1 MLATMRSG
9 DWLSA
14 ERVRRVAIVCLI
26 VSLASL
32 AFLFAT
38 AHGTL
43 DWKGRPIG
51 TDFSEVYT
59 AGQMAWDGR
68 AARVWDWPTHFAVQ
82 RALHHSASVDVY
94 GWHYPPPF
102 LFVAMAIASLPY
114 LAGLVAWQA
123 ATLGPFM
130 LMMRRILG
138 RRDSWLFVAAAPA
151 TLICVTHGH
160 NGFLTALLLGGG
172 LMLIDRKPVVAGL
185 LFGCLVYKP
194 QFAVVTPFLL
204 LVTLNWRAIAG
215 AAVSSLALIAL
226 TLAMWGRPVWD
237 AFFASLPLTR
247 QVVIEQ
253 GNTGWHKIMS
263 AFSMVRSWGGS
274 IPLAYAIQGAVTVAA
289 VGVTL
294 CLARSARPALRNA
307 ALSAAVL
314 LSTPYVLDYDF
325 VILGLGIAW
334 LWKDGEENG
343 FGPWERSL
351 LAFAWIAPL
360 FARSLAEYTLI
371 PLGWLSAVAILALAV
386 SRHRHAA
393 VHMNRLPGDIARFAA
408 R

>member
-1 MLATMRSG
+1 MLATVRSG

-26 VSLASL
+26 VSVASL

-59 AGQMAWDGR
+59 AGQMAWDGQ

-172 LMLIDRKPVVAGL
+172 LILIDRKPLVAGL

-194 QFAVVTPFLL
+194 QFAVVIPLL
-204 LVTLNWRAIAG
+204 LLFTLNCRAILG
-215 AAVSSLALIAL
+215 AAVSSLGLIAL
-226 TLAMWGRPVWD
+226 TLAMWGRSVWE

-247 QVVIEQ
+247 HVVIEQ

-274 IPLAYAIQGAVTVAA
+274 IPLAYAVQGAVTVTAT
-289 VGVTL
+289 GVTL
-294 CLARSARPALRNA
+294 WLARSARPALRNA
-307 ALSAAVL
+307 AVSAAVL

-360 FARSLAEYTLI
+360 FARSLAEYSFI
-371 PLGWLSAVAILALAV
+371 PLGWLSAVAILAIAS

-393 VHMNRLPGDIARFAA
+393 VHVNGLPGDIARFAA